1 MLLAVMPS
9 SAYNLRMSKFDDLQ
23 RQARALP
30 SNEKAA
36 LARTLNDLDQT
47 HDEGVEQLWLDEAR
61 RRYDAYRR
69 VDMPSV
75 AGDEAMTRARQR
87 LR

>member
-1 MLLAVMPS
+1 MRPTNL
-9 SAYNLRMSKFDDLQ
+9 YNLRMSKFDDLQ
-23 RQARALP
+23 QQARALP

-36 LARTLNDLDQT
+36 LARILIDDLDQT
-47 HDEGVEQLWLDEAR
+47 HDADVEQLWLDEAR

-69 VDMPSV
+69 HDMPSV
-75 AGDEAMTRARQR
+75 AGDEAMTRARKR

>member
-1 MLLAVMPS
+1 
-9 SAYNLRMSKFDDLQ
+9 MSKFDDLQ
-23 RQARALP
+23 QQARALP

-36 LARTLNDLDQT
+36 LARILIDDLDQT
-47 HDEGVEQLWLDEAR
+47 HDADVEQLWLDEAR

-69 VDMPSV
+69 HDMPSV
-75 AGDEAMTRARQR
+75 GGDEAMTRARKR

>member
-1 MLLAVMPS
+1 
-9 SAYNLRMSKFDDLQ
+9 MSKFDDVQ

-30 SNEKAA
+30 ANEKAA
-36 LARTLNDLDQT
+36 LVRTLIDDLDQMR
-47 HDEGVEQLWLDEAR
+47 DEGVEQLWLDEAR

-69 VDMPSV
+69 GDISSV
-75 AGDEAMTRARQR
+75 AGDDAMASARKR

>member
-1 MLLAVMPS
+1 
-9 SAYNLRMSKFDDLQ
+9 MSKFDDLQ
-23 RQARALP
+23 RQARGLP
-30 SNEKAA
+30 AHEKAA
-36 LARTLNDLDQT
+36 LARTLIDDLDQT

-69 VDMPSV
+69 GDMPST
-75 AGDEAMTRARQR
+75 AGDEAMARARKR

>member
-1 MLLAVMPS
+1 MLS
-9 SAYNLRMSKFDDLQ
+9 SAYNLRMSKFEDLK

-36 LARTLNDLDQT
+36 LARTLIDDLDQMNE
-47 HDEGVEQLWLDEAR
+47 EGVEQLWLDEAR

-69 VDMPSV
+69 GDMPSV
-75 AGDEAMTRARQR
+75 DGDEAMTRARNR
-87 LR
+87 VR